1 MHDVRTCTILYMCM
15 PNTESVYIIY
25 ITIRWP
31 YIILAEMHRYIGHS
45 MPAIDMCILLVLI
58 ISTCM
63 CIHVAYVYMQLQ
75 GGHTDISVDI
85 TN

>member
-1 MHDVRTCTILYMCM
+1 MCM

-31 YIILAEMHRYIGHS
+31 YIILAEMHRYWPFNAGYR
-45 MPAIDMCILLVLI
+45 
-58 ISTCM
+58 
-63 CIHVAYVYMQLQ
+63 HVYTTSINYKYMYVHVTYVYMQLQ
-75 GGHTDISVDI
+75 GGHIDISVDI